1 MHYDIDISLLTVA
14 TVPSQ
19 NTVAPN
25 KNNTFLVSFVLSP
38 KPALAN
44 KFSREVVEWFGAPR
58 DSATQKIA
66 PSTPHLEKAG
76 FSRGPDRPKNDNT
89 HRESIMTRRKQ
100 RFIAA
105 IRRAASMMTPDTWF
119 EMDKTISTSSTT
131 ASEILVLIEK

>member
-44 KFSREVVEWFGAPR
+44 KLSREVVEWFDAAR
-58 DSATQKIA
+58 DFRHQKSCDTDSSFRNDRVRQ
-66 PSTPHLEKAG
+66 PPN
-76 FSRGPDRPKNDNT
+76 RPKNCN
-89 HRESIMTRRKQ
+89 K
-100 RFIAA
+100 
-105 IRRAASMMTPDTWF
+105 
-119 EMDKTISTSSTT
+119 
-131 ASEILVLIEK
+131 